1 MRDIDE
7 ARQSWNRL
15 DRYTSLEALKD
26 AARFTE
32 DSTNHIK
39 GLRSVCWKVRP
50 DQIPVF
56 IVVKPIAN
64 GIQAF
69 LIFDSI
75 DRATWPRILA
85 NSRAAYVALR
95 AHFLRAFNS
104 ADELEPDLDPLSDD
118 TESPWA
124 TLRKDEELRAEILQD
139 VERCM
144 PENLYFRQPAT
155 QAMLLDVL
163 FVFSKLNPDVS
174 YRQGMHEVLAP
185 ILWVVERDAV
195 NQYTQRAS
203 MGEDLVLRDMFD
215 PQYIEHDTFALFSV
229 IMQNAKTFYEQA
241 AHVAPTSINTTG
253 SRVAPPIENP
263 MVARSHRIFDEL
275 LPLVDPD
282 LTAHMKEI
290 DIVPQVFL
298 MYHNSKTLVF
308 VEGANTNTRR
318 WIRLLFGREFPFDD
332 LLELWDLL
340 FAEDPSLELV
350 DLISLAMLLRIRWN
364 IIEADYNTALTMLLR
379 YPSPPS
385 ESRARTFVLDAIY
398 LRNHL
403 NIEGGSELVAKYTQR
418 PPPPTNRLKARP
430 STIIKNNEIAP
441 QSSVQR
447 TPTPRRLQR
456 RTSSIESVLQDA
468 TSVFTRGQGWT
479 LNRTVRDALVEVSR
493 NVHEKAQS
501 LQTPQAPSFRPRN
514 PSPATHGSSPAALI
528 QKVSKL
534 QDRNKTLAKMLEAA
548 VADLWEHS
556 KGAEMD
562 GSLDN
567 EKTQA
572 LSVAIAKVQFVQ
584 VYLEDPT
591 IPLPSDEQLS
601 GVRQKGSQ
609 TFPEPQAK
617 QLPKEAD
624 TVPARKLSNK
634 ETGLASQP
642 AGYQTASGKP
652 KWSVVHRNE
661 TPEQKTPPSSSS
673 AGDAMHSKAPE
684 RNATAADTAHA
695 APVIGFPPAL
705 AATAESKSLRPG
717 PSTVTRVSE
726 PPSEPHPFH
735 TSRPSL
741 SHSSFSWMLGQDKR
755 PVSFVS
761 AKPFPSQAREGK
773 GFLFGDEVEEPPARS
788 TATERKLKGKGKAR
802 GIDTKKKGSEED
814 ILEEIF
820 DLANLEPGDGP
831 AKKVD

>member
-26 AARFTE
+26 AARFTA

-39 GLRSVCWKVRP
+39 GLRSVCWK
-50 DQIPVF
+50 
-56 IVVKPIAN
+56 
-64 GIQAF
+64 AF
-69 LIFDSI
+69 LIFDSV

-104 ADELEPDLDPLSDD
+104 ADELEPELDPLSDD

-124 TLRKDEELRAEILQD
+124 TLRKDEELRAEIFQD

-298 MYHNSKTLVF
+298 M
-308 VEGANTNTRR
+308 R

-364 IIEADYNTALTMLLR
+364 IIEADYNTVLTMLLR
-379 YPSPPS
+379 YPPPPS

-403 NIEGGSELVAKYTQR
+403 NIEGGSELVAKYTQC

-430 STIIKNNEIAP
+430 STIIKNNEFAP

-447 TPTPRRLQR
+447 TPTPRGLQR

-514 PSPATHGSSPAALI
+514 PSSATRGSSPAALI
-528 QKVSKL
+528 QKISKL

-556 KGAEMD
+556 KGAETD

-567 EKTQA
+567 EKTRA

-601 GVRQKGSQ
+601 GVRQEGSQ

-624 TVPARKLSNK
+624 MIPARKLSNK
-634 ETGLASQP
+634 ETGLAPQP
-642 AGYQTASGKP
+642 VGYQTASEKP
-652 KWSVVHRNE
+652 EWSVVHRNE
-661 TPEQKTPPSSSS
+661 TPEQNTPPSSSS

-695 APVIGFPPAL
+695 ATVIGFPPAL

-717 PSTVTRVSE
+717 PSTVIRVSE

-802 GIDTKKKGSEED
+802 GIDTRKKGPEED
-814 ILEEIF
+814 IVEEIF

-831 AKKVD
+831 AKKED